1 MVSADKVNKE
11 PVAVSIEAGLDLRV
25 PALAII
31 GLEEY
36 GLPSIAS
43 QDDMVEAARDVQSR
57 LSRHPVRPPG
67 DKRAAGLALIQG
79 PAKAEIRRG
88 IVKYRT
94 PAPWLGTNQH
104 GLQAALSQWRPASE
118 TNRLR
123 VVLPSQQAS
132 GLRVAAARRSLD
144 PALVGRSSQ
153 QKL

>member
-67 DKRAAGLALIQG
+67 DKRAASLALIQG

-88 IVKYRT
+88 IVKYGT
-94 PAPWLGTNQH
+94 PAPWLGRCEK
-104 GLQAALSQWRPASE
+104 A
-118 TNRLR
+118 
-123 VVLPSQQAS
+123 
-132 GLRVAAARRSLD
+132 
-144 PALVGRSSQ
+144 
-153 QKL
+153 KLIYLAERA